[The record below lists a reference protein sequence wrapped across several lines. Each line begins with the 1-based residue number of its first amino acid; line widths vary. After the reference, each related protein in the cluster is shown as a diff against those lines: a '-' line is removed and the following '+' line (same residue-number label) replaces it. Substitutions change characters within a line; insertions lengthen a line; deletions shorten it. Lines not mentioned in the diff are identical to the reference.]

1 MKDEDIR
8 DLSKLEGEELLKKQH
23 EILLSKYEIMRSNM
37 YRIHKTP
44 IRFALKRIYLKLI
57 KRG

>member
-1 MKDEDIR
+1 MKYEDVR
-8 DLSKLEGEELLKKQH
+8 DLSNLEGEELLKKQH

-37 YRIHKTP
+37 YRIHKAP
-44 IRFALKRIYLKLI
+44 IRFALKRIYLNLI

>member
-1 MKDEDIR
+1 MKDEDVR
-8 DLSKLEGEELLKKQH
+8 HLSQLEGEELLKKQH
-23 EILLSKYEIMRSNM
+23 EILLSKYEIMRNNM
-37 YRIHKTP
+37 YRIHKAP